1 MKFTFNANRKKRK
14 KIFNIKGARSRFSMI
29 SEKGIEQKK
38 MQFNSTLAK
47 WRHQYDI
54 FFSVKIVEYVNFKDV
69 ELLKKK
75 TITACLKLRL
85 NYL

>member
-1 MKFTFNANRKKRK
+1 MKIKQSNLPLMRIEKKRK
-14 KIFNIKGARSRFSMI
+14 KIFNIKGAWSRFSMI
-29 SEKGIEQKK
+29 SEKGIEQKKKK

-75 TITACLKLRL
+75 R
-85 NYL
+85 

>member
-1 MKFTFNANRKKRK
+1 MRIEKKERKFSILKGHDHDFQWYQKKELSK
-14 KIFNIKGARSRFSMI
+14 
-29 SEKGIEQKK
+29 KK

-75 TITACLKLRL
+75 NDNRMLEIKVELFIKPII
-85 NYL
+85 